1 MRVGLRLASRYMSDF
16 SKKSDIFMKLMPN
29 TTHVPLPQY
38 IEYPL
43 DEMQQRAQEFYAE
56 MRRRRSVRQF
66 SNRAVPRDII
76 ENCIR
81 AAGTA
86 PNGANMQPW
95 HFVAVSD
102 TQVKQRIRVAAEE
115 EERAFY
121 AGRAPQEWLNALAPL
136 GTDASKP
143 FLEIAPWL
151 IVIFAQSH
159 GMRPDGSPI
168 KHYYAQESVGIATG
182 LLISAVQHAGLVSLT
197 HTPSPMA
204 FLNDIL
210 DCPSNERPFLV
221 LVVGYPADYV
231 TVPTITK
238 KSLDELAT
246 FL

>member
-1 MRVGLRLASRYMSDF
+1 MTNS
-16 SKKSDIFMKLMPN
+16 
-29 TTHVPLPQY
+29 THIALTQY
-38 IEYPL
+38 TEYPL
-43 DEMQQRAQEFYAE
+43 EEMQQRAQQFYAE
-56 MRRRRSVRQF
+56 MRLRRSVRQF
-66 SNRAVPRDII
+66 SYRAVPRDII

-81 AAGTA
+81 TAGTA

-102 TQVKQRIRVAAEE
+102 IQIKQRIRIAAEE

-159 GMRPDGSPI
+159 GVKPDGSPI
-168 KHYYAQESVGIATG
+168 KHYYVQESVGIATG
-182 LLISAVQHAGLVSLT
+182 LLISAVHHAGLVSLT

-210 DCPSNERPFLV
+210 GRPSNERPFLV
-221 LVVGYPADYV
+221 LVVGYPAEDV
-231 TVPTITK
+231 SVPNITK
-238 KSLDELAT
+238 KSLDEIAT